1 MADTKT
7 ESMASFVENLVKS
20 HGADRSRLTFILH
33 EVHKEY
39 EESECG
45 SWSHARAVP

>member
-33 EVHKEY
+33 EVQNEY
-39 EESECG
+39 NYLPECG
-45 SWSHARAVP
+45 